1 MKKTIILAFLLLGLI
16 TVAQEKPV
24 NTKGKQA
31 KMERHQNMTAEQ
43 KAELE
48 VKRLTLNL
56 DLTAKQQTE
65 IQKLVLAQAQKKAVR
80 QNERKEKRAKGQKP
94 TDEERFLNKSKMLDT
109 QIAMKAEF
117 KKILTSEQMIK
128 FEELKANRA
137 EKMQERR
144 KQGKRKRMDSK

>member
-1 MKKTIILAFLLLGLI
+1 MKKTIVLAFLLLGLI

-24 NTKGKQA
+24 NIKGKQV

-56 DLTAKQQTE
+56 DLTAKQQIE

-117 KKILTSEQMIK
+117 KKILTPEQMIK

-144 KQGKRKRMDSK
+144 KQGKRKRNDSK

>member
-1 MKKTIILAFLLLGLI
+1 MKKTIVLAFLLLGLI

-24 NTKGKQA
+24 NIKGKQV

-117 KKILTSEQMIK
+117 KKILTPEQMIK